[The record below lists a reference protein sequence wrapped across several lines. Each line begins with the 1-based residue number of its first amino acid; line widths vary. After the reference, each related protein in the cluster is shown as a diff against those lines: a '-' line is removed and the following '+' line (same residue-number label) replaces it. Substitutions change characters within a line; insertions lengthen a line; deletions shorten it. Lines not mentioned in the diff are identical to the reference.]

1 MGKNFKNYMSNTHKL
16 CLYPFTNLTVNPTG
30 TVSPCCKYN
39 LNKADTA
46 IDQETLY
53 DKTIE
58 ELFFQPAMNSLREQF
73 INGEQPAACA
83 ACWDEESAGIKSMR
97 EHRMTLQH
105 SRNHASKYKDKFEDP
120 NIITLDFKFSSLCN
134 LKCRICGPYCS
145 STWLKESQD
154 TGNFH
159 EHTIKIFSKYA
170 ERKFINKP
178 ENFEIFK
185 KLLPNLHIVEFY
197 GGEPLMQPEHKII
210 MNIIKEYVD
219 KQPIGLE
226 LFYNTNGTHYDEDA
240 VEVWKKLYAVE
251 INISLDDIEDRFEY
265 QRYPAKWNNVCE
277 NLIKYK
283 ALTGTF
289 IRTSLYCTVSLYNIF
304 YIDQLIKYNAEN
316 LKMLIRFN
324 LLHWPP
330 SMSIKNL
337 PNNIK
342 QVIANKIKAL
352 SVEDLKYLDN
362 PGDLESMVNF
372 MMTNPSNE
380 KEYAEFL
387 STTKKHDD
395 YRQQSFE
402 HTFPEFWSLLND
414 GN

>member
-1 MGKNFKNYMSNTHKL
+1 MGKNFKKYMNNKTKQ
-16 CLYPFTNLTVNPTG
+16 CLYPFSNLTVNPTG

-39 LNKADTA
+39 LNKADGD
-46 IDQETLY
+46 IDKETLY

-58 ELFFQPAMNSLREQF
+58 ELFFQPAMNNIREQF
-73 INGEQPAACA
+73 LNGEQPKACA
-83 ACWDEESAGIKSMR
+83 ACWDEEAAGIKSMR
-97 EHRMTLQH
+97 EHRMSLLNT
-105 SRNHASKYKDKFEDP
+105 RNHNLKYKDKFDDP

-145 STWLKESQD
+145 SNWLKESLETNQY
-154 TGNFH
+154 H

-178 ENFEIFK
+178 ENFELFK

-226 LFYNTNGTHYDEDA
+226 LFYNTNGTHYDEEA
-240 VEVWKKLYAVE
+240 AEVWKKLYAVE
-251 INISLDDIEDRFEY
+251 INISLDDIGDRFEY
-265 QRYPAKWNNVCE
+265 QRYPAKWDDVCV
-277 NLIKYK
+277 NLSKYK
-283 ALTGTF
+283 ALTSDLL
-289 IRTSLYCTVSLYNIF
+289 RASLYCTVSLYNIF
-304 YIDQLIKYNAEN
+304 YIDQLIKYNNEN
-316 LKMLIRFN
+316 LKMIIRFN

-337 PNNIK
+337 PDNIK

-352 SVEDLKYLDN
+352 TAEDLKYLDN
-362 PGDLESMVNF
+362 PRDLESIVNF
-372 MMTNPSNE
+372 MMSNPINE
-380 KEYAEFL
+380 QEYNEFL
-387 STTKKHDD
+387 ATTKKHDD
-395 YRQQSFE
+395 YREQSFE
-402 HTFPEFWSLLND
+402 NTFPEFWSMLND
-414 GN
+414 NN

>member
-1 MGKNFKNYMSNTHKL
+1 MNNINKP

-39 LNKADTA
+39 LNKADSD

-58 ELFFQPAMNSLREQF
+58 ELFYQPAMNNIREQF
-73 INGEQPAACA
+73 LKGEQPKACA
-83 ACWDEESAGIKSMR
+83 ACWDEEAAGIKSMR
-97 EHRMTLQH
+97 EHRMLLSTYH
-105 SRNHASKYKDKFEDP
+105 SHRSKYKDKFDDP

-145 STWLKESQD
+145 SNWLKESLE
-154 TGNFH
+154 TGQFH

-219 KQPIGLE
+219 EKPIGLE
-226 LFYNTNGTHYDEDA
+226 LFYNTNGTHYDEEA
-240 VEVWKKLYAVE
+240 AEVWKKLYAVE
-251 INISLDDIEDRFEY
+251 INISLDDIGERFEY
-265 QRYPAKWNNVCE
+265 QRYPAKWNEVSV
-277 NLIKYK
+277 NLDKYK
-283 ALTGTF
+283 ALSSDL

-304 YIDQLIKYNAEN
+304 YIDQLIKYNTEN

-337 PNNIK
+337 PDNIK
-342 QVIANKIKAL
+342 EVIANKIKAL
-352 SVEDLKYLDN
+352 TPEDLKYIDN
-362 PGDLESMVNF
+362 PKDLDSIVNF
-372 MMTNPSNE
+372 MMTNSANE
-380 KEYAEFL
+380 QEYAEFL
-387 STTKKHDD
+387 STTRKHDD
-395 YRQQSFE
+395 YRHESFE
-402 HTFPEFWSLLND
+402 KTFPEFWSMLND
-414 GN
+414 SN

>member
-1 MGKNFKNYMSNTHKL
+1 M
-16 CLYPFTNLTVNPTG
+16 
-30 TVSPCCKYN
+30 
-39 LNKADTA
+39 
-46 IDQETLY
+46 
-53 DKTIE
+53 
-58 ELFFQPAMNSLREQF
+58 
-73 INGEQPAACA
+73 
-83 ACWDEESAGIKSMR
+83 
-97 EHRMTLQH
+97 
-105 SRNHASKYKDKFEDP
+105 
-120 NIITLDFKFSSLCN
+120 
-134 LKCRICGPYCS
+134 
-145 STWLKESQD
+145 
-154 TGNFH
+154 
-159 EHTIKIFSKYA
+159 
-170 ERKFINKP
+170 
-178 ENFEIFK
+178 
-185 KLLPNLHIVEFY
+185 
-197 GGEPLMQPEHKII
+197 
-210 MNIIKEYVD
+210 
-219 KQPIGLE
+219 
-226 LFYNTNGTHYDEDA
+226 
-240 VEVWKKLYAVE
+240 
-251 INISLDDIEDRFEY
+251 
-265 QRYPAKWNNVCE
+265 CE

-395 YRQQSFE
+395 YRQQSFK
-402 HTFPEFWSLLND
+402 HTFPEFWGLLND